1 MAYNW
6 QQFKNE
12 LLGFSYDYED
22 TGLLDRLKEDVDNG
36 KVGDKIVVIRYRRDD
51 TDYRPI
57 RDYLYEGETVGEDEE
72 YSFEKTADVL
82 EEMEAMNSIF

>member
-6 QQFKNE
+6 QQFKNG
-12 LLGFSYDYED
+12 LFGFSYDYKD
-22 TGLLDRLKEDVDNG
+22 LLDKLREDVATGD
-36 KVGDKIVVIRYRRDD
+36 VGDKIVVIRYRRDD

-57 RDYLYEGETVGEDEE
+57 RDYLYEGEAVEEDEE

>member
-6 QQFKNE
+6 QQFKNG
-12 LLGFSYDYED
+12 LFGFSYDYKD
-22 TGLLDRLKEDVDNG
+22 LLNKLREDVATGDI
-36 KVGDKIVVIRYRRDD
+36 GDKIVVIRYRRDD

-57 RDYLYEGETVGEDEE
+57 RDYLYEGEAVGEDEE

-82 EEMEAMNSIF
+82 EEMEAMNRIF

>member
-6 QQFKNE
+6 QQFKNG
-12 LLGFSYDYED
+12 LFGFSYDYED
-22 TGLLDRLKEDVDNG
+22 LLANLQEDIAAGN
-36 KVGDKIVVIRYRRDD
+36 VGDKIIVIRYRRDD

-57 RDYLYEGETVGEDEE
+57 RDYLYEGEAVGEDEE

-82 EEMEAMNSIF
+82 EEMESMERIF

>member
-12 LLGFSYDYED
+12 LFGFQYDYEELIAD
-22 TGLLDRLKEDVDNG
+22 LKEDIATGN
-36 KVGDKIVVIRYRRDD
+36 VGDKIVVIRYRRDD

-57 RDYLYEGETVGEDEE
+57 RDYLYEGEMVGENEE
-72 YSFEKTADVL
+72 YSFEKTDDVL
-82 EEMEAMNSIF
+82 EEMEDMNRIF